1 MWQNEYL
8 LELREHQRRK
18 KSNSDLHAN
27 VGDVVLI
34 KDERLKRSEWRLG
47 RVKRLINSR
56 DFKIRAAEVN
66 VITNGKLQ
74 TLKRPVSKLY
84 PVEFQEH
91 KDHQDKSQIK
101 FISDEDTITFLCFG
115 GV

>member
-8 LELREHQRRK
+8 LELREHQKRK

-34 KDERLKRSEWRLG
+34 KDERLKRSEWKLG
-47 RVKRLINSR
+47 RVKRLIQSK

-74 TLKRPVSKLY
+74 TLKRPVNKLY
-84 PVEFQEH
+84 PIEFEERRDQ
-91 KDHQDKSQIK
+91 KDKSQIN
-101 FISDEDTITFLCFG
+101 FTSD
-115 GV
+115 